1 MQPPQCRSAAAP
13 PVVTPNP
20 HHRHPATCVPQ
31 SVCLSLCASA
41 WMSLCTQ
48 RMCWQGAK
56 TQLVRLRSVILAFTR
71 VTKRTALALCRSSSA
86 WCTTTSVAD
95 PSPPAPRKNRRTTEP
110 CATTRS
116 PATHFRTRFGGSYQ
130 TAGTDVV
137 FSPLDR
143 TVNENDTA
151 IDPDGRVRDSGSA
164 TSRPITSAMFVS
176 ATADGLG
183 STDLA
188 GSACAAIDV
197 VLVDGLLPMEMVLVL
212 SCRGSCT

>member
-95 PSPPAPRKNRRTTEP
+95 PSPPAPRKNRRPTEP

-137 FSPLDR
+137 FSP
-143 TVNENDTA
+143 
-151 IDPDGRVRDSGSA
+151 
-164 TSRPITSAMFVS
+164 
-176 ATADGLG
+176 
-183 STDLA
+183 
-188 GSACAAIDV
+188 
-197 VLVDGLLPMEMVLVL
+197 VDLLPHGQRERH
-212 SCRGSCT
+212 CD